1 MTPGVPGVRYRIHAV
16 TVGSDIVNLKVLDT
30 TDSRFDNRP
39 SFHLSH
45 FCLDGPLNGQILT
58 LAKG

>member
-1 MTPGVPGVRYRIHAV
+1 MTSGVSGVRYRIHAV
-16 TVGSDIVNLKVLDT
+16 TVGSDIVNFKVLNP
-30 TDSRFDNRP
+30 TDPRFENRP

-45 FCLDGPLNGQILT
+45 FCLDSPLNGQILT